1 MSSFGL
7 VEETSF
13 ALLLPLLVNDQL
25 IIFMEVN
32 FGDLFFIHLNYLS
45 VFCLPLSFSGSLLLC
60 LMLISGNSQVI
71 IISNISSVSF
81 SLSSFGITITTY
93 MCIYMYMCVYI

>member
-60 LMLISGNSQVI
+60 LMLI
-71 IISNISSVSF
+71 
-81 SLSSFGITITTY
+81 
-93 MCIYMYMCVYI
+93 